1 MTVNCIKTLL
11 KDFLGFAT
19 LERGLAENSVKAY
32 ANDLF
37 KFAAFLNDQK
47 AVDDPEQIDRHL
59 ILDFLEEAQR
69 NGLEPSSIARR
80 LVAIKIFFRYLL
92 QERLIAHDVTDVM
105 EGPRLW
111 KLLPDFLSTEEVS
124 RLLGVY
130 TGRNK
135 LDYRNQAI
143 IELLYA
149 SGLRVSELVGLR
161 MTDLFL
167 EQNHVRVIGKG
178 NKQRIVPV
186 GKPGRQALKRYLE
199 KARQE
204 LDKTGTGSRV
214 FLTVN
219 GNPLSRKMIW
229 NIVTNAARQAGI
241 KKTVYPHLLR
251 HSFASHLLAG
261 GADLRVIQEMLGH
274 ADIST
279 TQIYTHVDQHRLRD
293 IHRQFH
299 PRA

>member
-1 MTVNCIKTLL
+1 MDHLKNLL
-11 KDFLGFAT
+11 QDFFGYAT

-32 ANDLF
+32 ANDLQQF
-37 KFAAFLNDQK
+37 VQFLNDHK
-47 AVDDPEQIDRHL
+47 EVDDPGEIDRHR
-59 ILDFLEEAQR
+59 ILDFLENSQQA
-69 NGLEPSSIARR
+69 GLEPSSIARR

-92 QERLIAHDVTDVM
+92 QERLIPHDVTDVM

-111 KLLPDFLSTEEVS
+111 KLLPHFLAAEEVS
-124 RLLGVY
+124 KLLAVY
-130 TGRNK
+130 GTRDK
-135 LDYRNQAI
+135 LDCRNRAI
-143 IELLYA
+143 LELLYA
-149 SGLRVSELVGLR
+149 SGLRVSELAGIR
-161 MTDLFL
+161 MNDLYL
-167 EQNHVRVIGKG
+167 DNNYVRVVGKG
-178 NKQRIVPV
+178 DKQRIVPV
-186 GKPGRQALKRYLE
+186 GKPGCRALRKYLE
-199 KARQE
+199 KARGE
-204 LDKTGTGSRV
+204 LDKSGNAERV

-219 GNPLSRKMIW
+219 GNPLSRAMIW
-229 NIVTNAARQAGI
+229 NIVTAAARQAGI

-279 TQIYTHVDQHRLRD
+279 TQIYTHIDQTRLRD